1 MPYFRAGWRP
11 CWLCRSAKAGGE
23 AGICSWAKR
32 SRLEDSE
39 SAITH
44 PAARFTL
51 TGALFCAGLLLPGCL
66 SDSFEVKQP
75 LPESLSTVTL
85 ATEVLLEVDDTAVK
99 WGSGRVGEALSTV
112 LIKNQTFRQVH
123 YPIYP
128 SRKVPLKLKV
138 IASGGIASE
147 KGLGMVK
154 AVVTG
159 LLFFLPAGV
168 IQYEDTFSITGL
180 VSLVSD
186 RQSYGPFT
194 IHSSVEVNHI
204 LFASPEPYARRASA
218 LALEDFATRVSL
230 ALSQHPEWFSQ

>member
-1 MPYFRAGWRP
+1 MPYFRAGWRS
-11 CWLCRSAKAGGE
+11 CWLCRSAKTGGE
-23 AGICSWAKR
+23 AGICSWTKR

-39 SAITH
+39 SAITP

-51 TGALFCAGLLLPGCL
+51 TGALFCVGLLLPGCL

-75 LPESLSTVTL
+75 LTESLPAVML
-85 ATEVLLEVDDTAVK
+85 APEILLEVDDTAVK
-99 WGSGRVGEALSTV
+99 WGSGKVGEALSAV
-112 LIKNQTFRQVH
+112 LVKNQTFRQVH

-128 SRKVPLKLKV
+128 SHKVPLKLKV
-138 IASGGIASE
+138 VASGGIASE

-168 IQYEDTFSITGL
+168 IQYEDTFSITGS
-180 VSLVSD
+180 VSLVGD
-186 RQSYGPFT
+186 RQSYGPLT
-194 IHSSVEVNHI
+194 IQSSVEANHI

-218 LALEDFATRVSL
+218 LALEDFANRVSL
-230 ALSQHPEWFSQ
+230 ALSEHPEWFSQ